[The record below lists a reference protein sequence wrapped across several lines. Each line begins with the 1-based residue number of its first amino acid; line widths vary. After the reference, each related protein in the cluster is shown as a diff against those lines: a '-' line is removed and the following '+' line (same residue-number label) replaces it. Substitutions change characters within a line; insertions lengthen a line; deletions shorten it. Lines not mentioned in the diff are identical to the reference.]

1 MAHRLICPVA
11 CGIFPNQASNL
22 CLLHWQM
29 DSLPLRHQGSP
40 YKRIFK
46 LAAAAAA
53 ATAKSLQ
60 SCLTVRPHRWQP
72 SRLPHTKDSP
82 GKNTGMGCISF
93 SNAWSQKW
101 KWSRSVMSNSSR
113 PHGLQPTRLFCPW
126 DFPRRVLE
134 WVAIAFSISLHIFVF
149 LIVFSYSWLLIL
161 LHCDQ
166 KSCLRWF
173 QCFWIYQG

>member
-1 MAHRLICPVA
+1 MLTDFFISLFFSVLFIQFWLCWVFVIAQAFLSLRQARAPLQLRCVDFLLWWLLLQRTGSRVLRLQQLHCAGSVVMAHRLICPVA

-60 SCLTVRPHRWQP
+60 SCLTVRPQRWQP
-72 SRLPHTKDSP
+72 TRLPCPRDSP
-82 GKNTGMGCISF
+82 GKNTGVGYHF
-93 SNAWSQKW
+93 
-101 KWSRSVMSNSSR
+101 
-113 PHGLQPTRLFCPW
+113 
-126 DFPRRVLE
+126 
-134 WVAIAFSISLHIFVF
+134 
-149 LIVFSYSWLLIL
+149 L
-161 LHCDQ
+161 LH
-166 KSCLRWF
+166 F
-173 QCFWIYQG
+173 F